1 MIKILL
7 LFFILLLGCS
17 KKGISCSDIYLPD
30 CDYKNTPKK
39 CIELE
44 KEECNKILDEM

>member
-1 MIKILL
+1 MIRTLL
-7 LFFILLLGCS
+7 IFFILFLGCS

-30 CDYKNTPKK
+30 CDYKNTPQK

-44 KEECNKILDEM
+44 QEECNKKLQNK